1 MSVRLLLLIFSE
13 NSNILRNFAISKKV
27 KMKKLWLW
35 LIIVVVAAGAVAG
48 IFVLRGQSDN
58 GADSAEAIAERL
70 WNFSQFRPDGFT
82 IDVRTLEQPD
92 EGIAVAYAAT
102 QGCHSRESLVFVVTH
117 ALQHDGYVGG
127 WLDRDSGLYYF
138 DSTRLFPE
146 NQLEEALQ
154 FARENGQL
162 AVYVISTGEE
172 YDVCRSSMRRS

>member
-1 MSVRLLLLIFSE
+1 
-13 NSNILRNFAISKKV
+13 
-27 KMKKLWLW
+27 MKKLWLW
-35 LIIVVVAAGAVAG
+35 LIIVAVAAGVVAG
-48 IFVLRGQSDN
+48 IFVLRGQTDE

-70 WNFSQFRPDGFT
+70 WNFSQFRPEGFT
-82 IDVRTLEQPD
+82 VDVRTMEQPD

-146 NQLEEALQ
+146 NQLEEAFSLPARTANWQ
-154 FARENGQL
+154 FMSSPRARRFAWKKFPWRHSNKVSYMCLKIFLFG
-162 AVYVISTGEE
+162 
-172 YDVCRSSMRRS
+172 